1 MLFRGVSSV
10 NMDAKGRMA
19 LPVRYREL
27 IQEAS
32 AGQVV
37 VTIDIA
43 DRCLLLYPLN
53 FWEEVQAQVDALPNM
68 DPASRNLQRLL
79 VGHAMDLEIDGSG
92 RLLLPPVLREHGHF
106 EKKLILLGQG
116 RKLEIWAEEVWAAR
130 RDAMLAEAS
139 QPNGETAVGLQSITL

>member
-1 MLFRGVSSV
+1 MLFRGVSNV
-10 NMDAKGRMA
+10 NLDAKGRMA

-43 DRCLLLYPLN
+43 ERCLLLYPLN
-53 FWEEVQAQVDALPNM
+53 LWEGVQAQIDALPNM
-68 DPASRNLQRLL
+68 DPTSRKLQRLL

-92 RLLLPPVLREHGHF
+92 RLLLPPALREHGKF

-116 RKLEIWAEEVWAAR
+116 KKLEIWAEEVWAAR
-130 RDAMLAEAS
+130 RDAMLEEVGQA
-139 QPNGETAVGLQSITL
+139 NGETAVGLQSISL

>member
-27 IQEAS
+27 IQDAS

-43 DRCLLLYPLN
+43 ERCLLLYPLP
-53 FWEEVQAQVDALPNM
+53 FWEEIQAQLEALPNV
-68 DPASRNLQRLL
+68 DPASRRLQRLL
-79 VGHAMDLEIDGSG
+79 IGHATDMELDGSG
-92 RLLLPPVLREHGHF
+92 RLLLPPMLREYGGF
-106 EKKLILLGQG
+106 EKKLVLLGQG
-116 RKLEIWAEEVWAAR
+116 RKLEIWAEEAWTAR
-130 RDAMLAEAS
+130 RDDMLAETG
-139 QPNGETAVGLQSITL
+139 QVQGETAAGLQSISL